1 MSEFGGTTMKELV
14 EFVVKSIVDQP
25 DEVHAVEVQS
35 GASTVVE
42 LTVAQPDMGRVIGK
56 GGRIINSIRRL
67 VQVAAARQGKRV
79 SLELIEDD
87 YR

>member
-1 MSEFGGTTMKELV
+1 MKELV
-14 EFVVKSIVDQP
+14 EFIVKSLVEQA

-35 GASTVVE
+35 GTSTIVE
-42 LTVAQPDMGRVIGK
+42 LTVARSDMGRVIGK

>member
-1 MSEFGGTTMKELV
+1 MKELV
-14 EFVVKSIVDQP
+14 EFIVKSLVDQP

-35 GASTVVE
+35 GTSIIVE
-42 LTVAQPDMGRVIGK
+42 LSVAQADMGRVIGK

-67 VQVAAARQGKRV
+67 LQVAAARQGKRV

>member
-1 MSEFGGTTMKELV
+1 MKELV
-14 EFVVKSIVDQP
+14 EFIVKSLVDQP

-35 GASTVVE
+35 GTSTIVE
-42 LTVAQPDMGRVIGK
+42 LTVARSDMGRVIGK

-67 VQVAAARQGKRV
+67 VQVAAVRQGKRV
-79 SLELIEDD
+79 SLELIEDN